1 MRSTA
6 AGSLLQ
12 GGCLQCPL
20 LARAAVAWLVIIVT
34 TTTSAQVAFHGRVDL
49 VHLDVSVSDS
59 AGHHVSDL
67 TRDEFV
73 VLEDGVPQSITHFT
87 NVAVPLAM
95 ALLLDSS
102 SSMHG
107 SMAAAQTAAIGFT
120 RTLRPD
126 DLAAFVD
133 FDSSVHTRQ
142 SFTNDAA
149 ALEAS
154 IRSTSAGGSTALFN
168 ALYIAL
174 KEFSKLAPS
183 SNDSGPRRRA
193 IILLSDGD
201 DTTSLVSFDDVLE
214 LAARADT
221 AIYAIGLGL
230 SEQGAASSGA
240 LGGHFVLRRL
250 AEQTGGRAFFPRDIS
265 LLNGIYGEIRGEL
278 ASQYS
283 MAYAFGGVP
292 DGRWHRLAV
301 RLSRPGLVARSR
313 QGYLAPKHSGRSPTQ
328 H

>member
-1 MRSTA
+1 MRSA
-6 AGSLLQ
+6 ATGRLVRRRLVL
-12 GGCLQCPL
+12 CAL
-20 LARAAVAWLVIIVT
+20 LAGPAVALLITVVT
-34 TTTSAQVAFHGRVDL
+34 TTTAAQVAFHGSVDL
-49 VHLDVSVSDS
+49 VHLDVTVSDG
-59 AGHHVSDL
+59 AGRHVPDL

-87 NVAVPLAM
+87 NVEVPLAM

-102 SSMHG
+102 SSMYA

-120 RTLRPD
+120 HTLGPA
-126 DLAAFVD
+126 DLAAIVD

-142 SFTNDAA
+142 SFTNDGA

-154 IRSTSAGGSTALFN
+154 IRATSAGGSTALFN

-174 KEFSKLAPS
+174 KEFNTLDPS
-183 SNDSGPRRRA
+183 AHDSSPRRRA

-221 AIYAIGLGL
+221 AIYAIGLGH
-230 SEQGAASSGA
+230 SEHGGGGKGA

-250 AEQTGGRAFFPRDIS
+250 AEQTGGRAFFPRDIA
-265 LLNGIYGEIRGEL
+265 LLNGIYGEIRNEL
-278 ASQYS
+278 GSQYS
-283 MAYAFGGVP
+283 MAYPFNGVA

-301 RLSRPGLVARSR
+301 RLNRPGLVARSR
-313 QGYLAPKHSGRSPTQ
+313 QGYVAPKRSAPRR
-328 H
+328 